1 MKTFDLNKFGTVY
14 PIQLNVATY
23 PEGNLAITMTVW
35 KDNIPKPW
43 NVLTVNL
50 PGIRE
55 KDCAFI
61 DTNNNG
67 NDIFAWIIRNG
78 LGVPTGRMQQSG
90 FCTYPEFHFRPEV
103 LQDIDPDGYADY
115 LQGQI
120 VGC

>member
-14 PIQLNVATY
+14 PIQLNVSTY
-23 PEGNLAITMTVW
+23 LDGNLAITMTVW
-35 KDNIPKPW
+35 KDNIPESW
-43 NVLTVNL
+43 GVLTVNL
-50 PGIRE
+50 QGIRE

-67 NDIFAWIIRNG
+67 NDILAWIIRNG
-78 LGVPTGRMQQSG
+78 LGIPTGRVQQSG

-115 LQGQI
+115 LQGQH
-120 VGC
+120 VSC

>member
-35 KDNIPKPW
+35 KDNIPEPW

-50 PGIRE
+50 QGIRE

-115 LQGQI
+115 LQGQN
-120 VGC
+120 VSC